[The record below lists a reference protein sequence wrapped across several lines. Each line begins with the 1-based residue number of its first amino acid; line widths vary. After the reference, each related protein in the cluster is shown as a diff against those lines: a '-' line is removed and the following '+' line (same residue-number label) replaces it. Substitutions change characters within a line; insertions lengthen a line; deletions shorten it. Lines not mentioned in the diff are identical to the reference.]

1 MKRDADDPETKGF
14 TAWAI
19 FPGSTKYF
27 DPSRAG
33 HMINCR
39 VDDLEGNRIE
49 LWNRRKRR
57 VKSDLVVTRFETILP
72 RSYTYSPRP

>member
-1 MKRDADDPETKGF
+1 
-14 TAWAI
+14 
-19 FPGSTKYF
+19 
-27 DPSRAG
+27 
-33 HMINCR
+33 MINCR

-72 RSYTYSPRP
+72 RSYTYSPP